1 MPFEPWHEIICPSL
15 EEASAVLLGLPFD
28 GAACARRGAAQAPAR
43 IRMLSGLPTRFNED
57 GLEPRHFKLFDAGDL
72 PFPPGRSEKENRGDR
87 EAEITPEIQ
96 VTATET
102 VEATDSV
109 GGEEV
114 DPGAACREDEVLH
127 YFAAAE
133 ARALELLHSG
143 RFCLFLGGDHSVSI
157 PLVRAFARA
166 HTGKKVGLLH
176 FDAHPDLMDTYE
188 GRTWS
193 HACTQRRSL
202 EQQGLDPE
210 DMALIGV
217 RSFMEEE
224 AAFLASHPEMA
235 VFRVR
240 EIYRCGVE
248 TVAQEIIARFRDYDS
263 LYMTID
269 IDVLDPAYAPGTG
282 TPDAGGLST
291 RELLELVRAIAGAL
305 PIKAAD
311 VVEVSPPLDAGD
323 ITSLAALKVIY
334 ELLAAVL
341 LREEKNREDHAAG
354 ESV

>member
-1 MPFEPWHEIICPSL
+1 MSMPFEPWHEIICPSL
-15 EEASAVLLGLPFD
+15 EEASVVLLGLPFD

-57 GLEPRHFKLFDAGDL
+57 GLAPRHFKLFDAGDL
-72 PFPPGRSEKENRGDR
+72 PFPPGEPEKGDGGER
-87 EAEITPEIQ
+87 EAAATPEKPAK
-96 VTATET
+96 VKET
-102 VEATDSV
+102 IDAADRA
-109 GGEEV
+109 GGEKA

-127 YFAAAE
+127 YFATAE
-133 ARALELLHSG
+133 VRALELLHSG

-176 FDAHPDLMDTYE
+176 FDAHPDLLDTYE
-188 GRTWS
+188 GRAWS

-224 AAFLASHPEMA
+224 AAFLAAHPEMT

-240 EIYRCGVE
+240 EIYRRGAE
-248 TVAQEIIARFRDYDS
+248 AVAQEIIARFRDYDS

-291 RELLELVRAIAGAL
+291 RELLELVRVIAGAL
-305 PIKAAD
+305 PVKAAD
-311 VVEVSPPLDAGD
+311 VVEVSPPLDTGD

-341 LREEKNREDHAAG
+341 LREEKK
-354 ESV
+354 S

>member
-1 MPFEPWHEIICPSL
+1 LSMPFEPWHEIICPSL

-72 PFPPGRSEKENRGDR
+72 PFPSGKPGKEDGGSR
-87 EAEITPEIQ
+87 ETEAGAAEQ
-96 VTATET
+96 ATATET
-102 VEATDSV
+102 IEAAADRA
-109 GGEEV
+109 GGV
-114 DPGAACREDEVLH
+114 KADPGAVCREDEVLH

-133 ARALELLHSG
+133 GRALELLHSG

-166 HTGKKVGLLH
+166 YAGKKLGLLH
-176 FDAHPDLMDTYE
+176 FDAHPDLLDAYE

-202 EQQGLDPE
+202 EVEGIGPG

-217 RSFMEEE
+217 RSFMAEE
-224 AAFLASHPEMA
+224 AAFLAAHPEMA
-235 VFRVR
+235 VIRVR
-240 EIYRCGVE
+240 EISRRGAAV
-248 TVAQEIIARFRDYDS
+248 VAQEIIARFRDYDS

-291 RELLELVRAIAGAL
+291 RELLELVRGIAGAL
-305 PIKAAD
+305 PVKAAD
-311 VVEVSPPLDAGD
+311 VVEVSPPLDTGD

-341 LREEKNREDHAAG
+341 LREEKK
-354 ESV
+354 S